1 MLSGF
6 ANFPRTMYQFL
17 YELGQDS
24 AQRFPVLL
32 GFASDGIK
40 QPRRLA
46 DVGRHKTSES
56 VNRNQRK
63 KDRVSELTWKYT
75 ISARRPFV
83 SGNSFSQGSGTS
95 ATRSRFLQSQ
105 KRQCRSFS
113 SYIPTFEERF
123 VKEACRPRRAKLI
136 SNVTFCL
143 PIFQIISRY
152 FNDPWRG
159 LEKSSA

>member
-1 MLSGF
+1 MTRQSNRASIQPLCFTLRSIFLPLHSKLSGKHF
-6 ANFPRTMYQFL
+6 AAMSPTLTKNGAQKRAHQPIPPHTHVLNFHVR
-17 YELGQDS
+17 E
-24 AQRFPVLL
+24 
-32 GFASDGIK
+32 DGIK

-95 ATRSRFLQSQ
+95 ATRSRFLYSQ
-105 KRQCRSFS
+105 KESAEHS
-113 SYIPTFEERF
+113 
-123 VKEACRPRRAKLI
+123 VL
-136 SNVTFCL
+136 
-143 PIFQIISRY
+143 IFQPSKKDSLKKRAGQGG
-152 FNDPWRG
+152 P
-159 LEKSSA
+159 S

>member
-123 VKEACRPRRAKLI
+123 VKKRAGQVGPSWLHTMLRFI
-136 SNVTFCL
+136 YLSSDH
-143 PIFQIISRY
+143 SRY
-152 FNDPWRG
+152 FQLVWRDG
-159 LEKSSA
+159 KSSA